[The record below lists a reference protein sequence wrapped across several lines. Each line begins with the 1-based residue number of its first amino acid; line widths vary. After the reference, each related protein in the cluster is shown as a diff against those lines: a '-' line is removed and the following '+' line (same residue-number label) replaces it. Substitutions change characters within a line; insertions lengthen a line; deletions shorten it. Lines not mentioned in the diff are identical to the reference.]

1 MGKGLNRFC
10 RVWLYIIY
18 AVLFIP
24 IFIVVLMSFNQS
36 EYGTFPIKFTLDWY
50 ILLFTESDLLS
61 ATWLSIWFSFVVALA
76 AVVIGVMASF
86 GMRGMSKKALN
97 MFSTL
102 LNVPIIIPW
111 LVLST
116 ALLILFNAVGIGRS
130 YCGMFLGNL
139 TVVIP
144 YVVLIVFGRMSGT
157 DTMPEEAAR
166 TLGASS
172 LRILWDIT
180 LPEAF
185 PAILSGGLMSFMVCF
200 NNFVVQYYLA
210 PFGVRTLPLEIYN
223 MVRVGYKPDM
233 NALASVIMLFSV
245 ILVVMVTKLGFKAGN
260 ISGIRN
266 NRKKTAN

>member
-1 MGKGLNRFC
+1 MRGFNRFC
-10 RVWLYIIY
+10 RIWLYIVY
-18 AVLFIP
+18 AILFIP
-24 IFIVVLMSFNQS
+24 IVIVVLMSFNQS

-50 ILLFTESDLLS
+50 ILLFTESNLLS

-76 AVVIGVMASF
+76 AVVIGVMAAI

-130 YCGMFLGNL
+130 YIGMFLGNL

-144 YVVLIVFGRMSGT
+144 YVVLVVYGRMSGT

-166 TLGASS
+166 TLGAGS
-172 LRILWDIT
+172 LRILIDIT

-185 PAILSGGLMSFMVCF
+185 PAILSGGLMAFVVCF

-233 NALASVIMLFSV
+233 NALASIIMLFSV
-245 ILVVMVTKLGFKAGN
+245 ILVVLVSKLGFKAGH
-260 ISGIRN
+260 ISNLRSN
-266 NRKKTAN
+266 MNKPMD